1 MFKRAPRLDPPSLV
15 RREISVAGSGEPIAV
30 WTDEALYDKV
40 NVRVAFSERS
50 GGTSGGAYASLNLGT
65 HVEDDLD
72 AVHSNRRRLMSA
84 LDMEN
89 AALVVPKQVHG
100 DRVVSL
106 RTASAQSVEEFRAEA
121 GKGADALLVEAR
133 GVAAMLCYADCV
145 PLVIVAPSGRFAVVH
160 AGWRGVENEIVVKA
174 MHKLML
180 GEPGLSVDAS
190 HVNVYR
196 GAYIHAECFQT
207 GQDVHDLFTERFG
220 RSVAFDETHL
230 DLGRALD
237 MQLTKAGIDRHRI
250 ADVGRCTVCDNA
262 HWFSYRA
269 QGGVCG
275 RHAAI
280 CAAL

>member
-1 MFKRAPRLDPPSLV
+1 MFKRAPRLDPPSLA
-15 RREISVAGSGEPIAV
+15 RHEISVAGLGEPLAV
-30 WTDEALYDKV
+30 WTDEALFDKV

-50 GGTSGGAYASLNLGT
+50 GGTSVGAYASLNLAS

-72 AVHSNRRRLMSA
+72 AVHANRRRLMEA
-84 LDMEN
+84 LGLEE

-100 DRVVSL
+100 DRVVAL
-106 RTASAQSVEEFRAEA
+106 RKATAQSVEEFRTEV

-145 PLVIVAPSGRFAVVH
+145 PIVIVAPSGRFAVVH

-196 GAYIHAECFQT
+196 GAYIHAECFET
-207 GQDVHDLFTERFG
+207 GPDVHDLFTERFG
-220 RSVAFDETHL
+220 RSVAFDDTHI
-230 DLGRALD
+230 DLGLALD
-237 MQLTKAGIDRHRI
+237 KQLVKAGVDPKRI
-250 ADVGRCTVCDNA
+250 ADLGRCTVCDNA

>member
-15 RREISVAGSGEPIAV
+15 RREIPVAGSNDAIAV
-30 WTDEALYDKV
+30 WTDEALFDKV
-40 NVRVAFSERS
+40 NVRVAFTERS
-50 GGTSGGAYASLNLGT
+50 GGLSAGAYASLNLASY
-65 HVEDDLD
+65 VEDDLD
-72 AVHSNRRRLMSA
+72 TVHANRRRLMEA
-84 LDMEN
+84 LGMEG
-89 AALVVPKQVHG
+89 AALVNPKQVHG
-100 DRVVSL
+100 DRVLAL
-106 RTASAQSVEEFRAEA
+106 RTASAQSVEEFRTEA

-160 AGWRGVENEIVVKA
+160 AGWRGVESEIVVKA

-196 GAYIHAECFQT
+196 GAYIHAECFET
-207 GQDVHDLFTERFG
+207 GPDVHDLFTERFG
-220 RSVAFDETHL
+220 RSVAFDDTHI

-237 MQLTKAGIDRHRI
+237 MQLKKAGVDPNRI
-250 ADVGRCTVCDNA
+250 ADVDRCTVCDNV